1 MKKALLTK
9 LFILALIVAACAIA
23 YQYVSREGFEGNDLS
38 NFKGMVVFTKK
49 DCPYCEAMAD
59 VNKKLEAKYPGK
71 FKVVDTS
78 DGADPFITELK
89 TQYTVDKFPTILILK
104 NGTVTE
110 YESDRTEAAMSAA
123 IDAA

>member
-9 LFILALIVAACAIA
+9 LFLLALIVAACAVA

-38 NFKGMVVFTKK
+38 NFNGMVVFTKQG
-49 DCPYCEAMAD
+49 CPYCEAMVD
-59 VNKKLEAKYPGK
+59 VNKNLEAKYPGK
-71 FKVVDTS
+71 FKVIDAS

-89 TQYTVDKFPTILILK
+89 TQYTVDKFPTILIIK